1 MDGFPVGLPQLA
13 AFTNSD
19 DSFANFRRFGRLT
32 HRILHHRQIALT
44 ELEKELDDLDADDAT
59 NPTMTFRLYG
69 YEGYQGCD
77 NRQRKLIEKASVE
90 YKEYGKISRMEGRE
104 LGKQNND

>member
-1 MDGFPVGLPQLA
+1 MGLPQLA